1 MQTLYDV
8 LSCHVAAHVLLL
20 SPLLG
25 PQHTAD
31 FQSKD
36 WETME
41 SSSSCSVAID
51 KSALL
56 SPFELKWHI
65 SVRDFRLESNIFHLL
80 PSIHCIAE
88 VL

>member
-8 LSCHVAAHVLLL
+8 LSCHVTAHVLLL

-25 PQHTAD
+25 LQHTAD

-36 WETME
+36 C
-41 SSSSCSVAID
+41 SSSDAID
-51 KSALL
+51 KSTIL

-80 PSIHCIAE
+80 PSIRCIAE
-88 VL
+88 AL